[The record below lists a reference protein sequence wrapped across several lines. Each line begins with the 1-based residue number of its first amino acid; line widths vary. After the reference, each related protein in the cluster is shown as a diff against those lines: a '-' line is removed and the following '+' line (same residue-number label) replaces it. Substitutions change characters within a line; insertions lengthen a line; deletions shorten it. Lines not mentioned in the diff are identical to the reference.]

1 MKYGVQL
8 HVWGEYACF
17 TRQELKAERTCY
29 EVITPSAARG
39 ILEAILWKPSIN
51 WIVDRIHVLNEIK
64 FATIRR
70 NELSHVISS
79 SNIKTAIE
87 KEKPIKRQIITE
99 DKERQQRASMIL
111 KNPSY
116 VIEAHVELSSSADKS
131 DTLKKYFNM
140 FVRRASK
147 GQCIHNPYLG
157 CREFAANFSYV
168 EKNDDIFHQSFY
180 REAPDRD
187 LGLMLW
193 DLNYQRNREPFHFH
207 AKMRQGVIDI
217 YTSVK
222 KEGIRP

>member
-17 TRQELKAERTCY
+17 TRPELKPERGSY
-29 EVITPSAARG
+29 DVITPSAARG

-70 NELSHVISS
+70 NELSHVIPSGH
-79 SNIKTAIE
+79 IKTAIE
-87 KEKPIKRQIITE
+87 KDKPIKRQIITN
-99 DKERQQRASMIL
+99 DKERQQRSSMIL
-111 KNPSY
+111 KNPAY
-116 VIEAHVELSSSADKS
+116 LIEAHVELTSLAYES
-131 DTLKKYFNM
+131 DTLEKYFNM
-140 FVRRASK
+140 FVRRARK

-168 EKNDDIFHQSFY
+168 EKDDDIFHQSCY
-180 REAPDRD
+180 RETPDRD

-193 DLNYQRNREPFHFH
+193 DLNYQRKRESFHFH

-217 YTSVK
+217 STSVK
-222 KEGIRP
+222 KEGIRL